1 MSIKTN
7 IGLIFFNNEKK
18 TNITGRHSNLN
29 YESFMIMRHSSNLK
43 YKITTR

>member
-18 TNITGRHSNLN
+18 NPTLQETFKLEFN

-43 YKITTR
+43 